1 LWPGRLRF
9 VAGVRPMS
17 EHLASWEAA
26 DLGRWFELLREA
38 GLSSAE
44 AALLAVTYLQQQRE
58 RGRSEAAT

>member
-1 LWPGRLRF
+1 
-9 VAGVRPMS
+9 MS